1 MAKTKL
7 EVRSYITIGGAPPV
21 RFDSLSAEK
30 RAECAAKMVENIGRT
45 LSRYLSENP
54 EEARPLFETAKEQE

>member
-7 EVRSYITIGGAPPV
+7 EVRSYISIGGAPPV
-21 RFDSLSAEK
+21 RFDSLSEEK
-30 RAECAAKMVENIGRT
+30 RVECVAKMAENIGRT

-54 EEARPLFETAKEQE
+54 EEARPLFEVAKDQE